1 MEHIAR
7 EALVD
12 HASEKD
18 SRDIPLNRVGIRGLE
33 YPIQVLDKGGKYQS
47 TVAHVG
53 VYVSL
58 PAEQRGTHMS
68 RLVECIHRHR
78 GEMTIRRLP
87 EILNDIQQRLDAP
100 STELHLRFPYFIE
113 KKAPISGV
121 PSLLNYQIDFWASLT
136 GEHFEFTMKV
146 EVPVKSLCPCSKGIS
161 DRGAHNQR
169 SIVSVDI
176 KGTEF
181 VWIEDLVAQV
191 EAQASAPLFALL
203 KREDEKYVTELAY
216 DQAKFA
222 EDLARDS
229 LNAVRQF
236 GGVHDVT
243 VIVENFES
251 IHNHQAYA
259 EVNWTAEALF
269 TKRVPNEFDR
279 SSTPTEP
286 ESFGSWLKATREA
299 RNVGQSTLA
308 KQLKV
313 TPSYLSK
320 LEADLRAPSSD
331 LLEKLA
337 RVTGVSSSTLYLRAG
352 RLPPALH
359 QQAMRD
365 PQRFLKQLESQ

>member
-1 MEHIAR
+1 MRVKRTPGYPPESRRHPWTRIPDSGAR
-7 EALVD
+7 
-12 HASEKD
+12 
-18 SRDIPLNRVGIRGLE
+18 P
-33 YPIQVLDKGGKYQS
+33 GGKHQS

-121 PSLLNYQIDFWASLT
+121 PSLLNYQIEFWASLT
-136 GEHFEFTMKV
+136 GEDFEFRMKV
-146 EVPVKSLCPCSKGIS
+146 EVPVKSLCPCSKGFE
-161 DRGAHNQR
+161 RGAHNQR

-181 VWIEDLVAQV
+181 VWIEDLVSQV

-236 GGVHDVT
+236 SGLHQVT
-243 VIVENFES
+243 DIVENFES

-259 EVNWTAEALF
+259 EVNWTADAPLTEKVQNVNGF
-269 TKRVPNEFDR
+269 
-279 SSTPTEP
+279 STPTEP
-286 ESFGSWLKATREA
+286 ETLHRLKTTREA
-299 RNVGQSTLA
+299 RTYPNPHWLSSW
-308 KQLKV
+308 K

-320 LEADLRAPSSD
+320 IADLRAPSSD

-337 RVTGVSSSTLYLRAG
+337 RAVG
-352 RLPPALH
+352 
-359 QQAMRD
+359 
-365 PQRFLKQLESQ
+365 F

>member
-1 MEHIAR
+1 MEQMVR

-12 HASEKD
+12 HASETD
-18 SRDIPLNRVGIRGLE
+18 TREIALNRVGIRGLE

-47 TVAHVG
+47 TVARVG

-87 EILNDIQQRLDAP
+87 EILNDIQQRLEAP

-113 KKAPISGV
+113 KKAPVSGV

-136 GEHFEFTMKV
+136 GDQFEFTMKV

-169 SIVSVDI
+169 SIVSIGI

-181 VWIEDLVAQV
+181 LWIEDLVTEV

-236 GGVHDVT
+236 GGLNEVT

-259 EVNWTAEALF
+259 EVNWTMDTTPE
-269 TKRVPNEFDR
+269 KRSHREFNGF
-279 SSTPTEP
+279 STPTEP
-286 ESFGSWLKATREA
+286 ESFGSWLKTNREA
-299 RNVGQSTLA
+299 RNVAQSSLA
-308 KQLKV
+308 KQLDV

-331 LLEKLA
+331 FLEKLA
-337 RVTGVSSSTLYLRAG
+337 KAMGVSSSTLYLRAG

-359 QQAMRD
+359 QQAMHD
-365 PQRFLKQLESQ
+365 PQQFLARLESR